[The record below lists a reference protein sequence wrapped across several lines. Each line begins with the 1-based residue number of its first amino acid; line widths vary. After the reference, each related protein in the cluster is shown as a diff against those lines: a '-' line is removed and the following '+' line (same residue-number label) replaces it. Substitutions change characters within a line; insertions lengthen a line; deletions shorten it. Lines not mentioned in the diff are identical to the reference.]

1 LFIFIFNSYFHPYG
15 QLYRRRVL
23 FNSYRFFTDETIG
36 LHLVAAHGKS
46 GKGNPATLAA
56 RQVYFYCSMYK

>member
-1 LFIFIFNSYFHPYG
+1 
-15 QLYRRRVL
+15 LYRRRVL

-36 LHLVAAHGKS
+36 LHLVAAYGKS

-56 RQVYFYCSMYK
+56 RQVYFYCSTYK